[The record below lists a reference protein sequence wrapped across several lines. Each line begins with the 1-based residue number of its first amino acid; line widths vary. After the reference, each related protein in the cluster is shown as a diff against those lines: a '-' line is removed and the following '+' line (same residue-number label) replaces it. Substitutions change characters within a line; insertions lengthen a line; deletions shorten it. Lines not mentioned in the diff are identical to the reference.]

1 MMEKICF
8 ATNNLN
14 KLREI
19 QQMLNGIYQVVSLE
33 ELGCHV
39 ELPENQE
46 TLEGNSL
53 EKAEFVYKNFDV
65 AVFADDTGLEV
76 NALEGNP
83 GVYSARYASLQ
94 RDSLDNMN
102 KLLSELEGSEDRTA
116 RFRTVVTLIKDDKTD
131 QFEGIVDGKIA
142 TAIVGKEGFG
152 YDPIFIPEEHS
163 ITFAEMA
170 LSEKNQISHRKR
182 AIEKLVE
189 FLVKKSEIK

>member
-8 ATNNLN
+8 ATNNPN

-19 QQMLNGIYQVVSLE
+19 QQMLDGLYHVVSLK
-33 ELGCHV
+33 ELGCHD

-53 EKAEFVYKNFDV
+53 EKAEFVYKNFNV
-65 AVFADDTGLEV
+65 AVFADDTGLEI
-76 NALEGNP
+76 NALEGRP
-83 GVYSARYASLQ
+83 GVYSAMYAGSQ

-102 KLLSELEGSEDRTA
+102 KVLSELNDSEDRVA
-116 RFRTVVTLIKDDKTD
+116 RFRTVVTLIKEGKTN
-131 QFEGIVDGKIA
+131 QFEGVVDGKITNELA
-142 TAIVGKEGFG
+142 GKDGFG
-152 YDPIFIPEEHS
+152 YDPIFIPEERS
-163 ITFAEMA
+163 IAFAEMT

-189 FLVKKSEIK
+189 FLVKQS

>member
-1 MMEKICF
+1 MEKICF

-19 QQMLNGIYQVVSLE
+19 QEMLNGIYEVVSLK
-33 ELGCHV
+33 ELGCLV

-53 EKAEFVYKNFDV
+53 EKAEFVYKNYHV

-76 NALEGNP
+76 NALNGDP
-83 GVYSARYASLQ
+83 GVYSARYAGLQ
-94 RDSLDNMN
+94 RDTLDNMN
-102 KLLSELEGSEDRTA
+102 KVLSELKGHEDRTA
-116 RFRTVVTLIKDDKTD
+116 RFRTVVTLIKEGKID

-142 TAIVGKEGFG
+142 IDLAGHEGFG
-152 YDPIFIPEEHS
+152 YDPIFIPEDRS
-163 ITFAEMA
+163 ITFAEMG
-170 LSEKNQISHRKR
+170 LTEKNQISHRKR

-189 FLVKKSEIK
+189 FLVKKS